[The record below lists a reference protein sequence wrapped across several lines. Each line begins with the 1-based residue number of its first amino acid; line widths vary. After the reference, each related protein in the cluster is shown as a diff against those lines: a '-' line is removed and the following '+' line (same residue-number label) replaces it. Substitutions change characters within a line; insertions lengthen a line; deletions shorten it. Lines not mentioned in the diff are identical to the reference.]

1 MVQLKR
7 TFTVVLVSVAL
18 IGLLPALAF
27 AGGAAEPEVD
37 PDYPTREIEI
47 MVPWGAGGAT
57 DIVFRTFASVIP
69 QYLGTSILINN
80 QPGGAA
86 VPGYTEA
93 LTRQADGYFFVAW
106 ATPSVT
112 VQHMR
117 ETPFSVDDFV
127 PVINLQTAPIWILVP
142 ADSPYETLTDL
153 VEDAA
158 ARPGR
163 VALGNAGEGG
173 GTHLIALAFEEAAG
187 VEFNHVPHDGGGP
200 AVTAAV
206 GAHVD
211 AISVGPPEGV
221 SQMGGGDLRAL
232 AVFSRERMPDFPDIP
247 TAVEQGIDFTLGQWR
262 GIAAPAGTPQEYID
276 HVHDAFKAAMEDST
290 FQTLAENAG
299 IITDYIGG
307 EEFIRHVQD
316 DYEFWGRLISERG
329 LGERY

>member
-1 MVQLKR
+1 MSRFQKGL
-7 TFTVVLVSVAL
+7 TGCL
-18 IGLLPALAF
+18 IGAALAVLLSAGAF
-27 AGGAAEPEVD
+27 AGGEAEPEIE
-37 PDYPTREIEI
+37 PDYPTRSIEI

-69 QYLGTSILINN
+69 EYLGTSILIDN

-93 LTRQADGYFFVAW
+93 LGREGDGYYFVAW
-106 ATPSVT
+106 ATPSLT

-142 ADSPYETLTDL
+142 ADSPYETLVDL
-153 VEDAA
+153 VEAA
-158 ARPGR
+158 EADPGR
-163 VALGNAGEGG
+163 IDLGNAGAGG
-173 GTHLIALAFEEAAG
+173 GTHLIALAFEEEAG

-200 AVTAAV
+200 AVIAAV
-206 GAHVD
+206 GEHVD

-221 SQMGGGDLRAL
+221 AQMEGDELRAL
-232 AVFSRERMPDFPDIP
+232 AVFAEERIDDFPDIP

-276 HVHDAFKAAMEDST
+276 HVHDAFKATMEDET
-290 FQTLAENAG
+290 FQTLADNAG
-299 IITDYIGG
+299 IITDYMGG
-307 EEFIRHVQD
+307 EEFIEHVEA
-316 DYEFWGRLISERG
+316 DYEFWGNLIRERG